1 VLVTLEKAGVK
12 GNEKE
17 DGAKDSLAPHIKMG
31 SRMQLSNS
39 MNRSPGYCDW
49 GQVRSGLG
57 DGDATTYCFFVML
70 IIEPAAHPC
79 SRCDAVDVLAICE
92 LKGS

>member
-1 VLVTLEKAGVK
+1 VLVTLEKVGVF

-17 DGAKDSLAPHIKMG
+17 DGTKGSLVPQVKMG
-31 SRMQLSNS
+31 SRMRLSNLR
-39 MNRSPGYCDW
+39 NRRSAYCDW

-70 IIEPAAHPC
+70 IIEPAAHPHSHC
-79 SRCDAVDVLAICE
+79 GAVDVRAICE
-92 LKGS
+92 VKGN